1 MSCIKDTKTLLKGTK
16 YIDDIYLYN
25 IPETQLEVTDR
36 TQMLLREIQIDTDD
50 EGNNE
55 FFAVTTELELQ
66 IFFKK
71 EFDDGFDMEQFQ
83 TSLLKLLTDNHYT
96 VNSLGGA
103 LYDPDTKQLTMT
115 WFIEKTSYT
124 KE

>member
-1 MSCIKDTKTLLKGTK
+1 MSCIEDTKALLKGTK

-83 TSLLKLLTDNHYT
+83 TSLLKLLTDNYYT

-115 WFIEKTSYT
+115 WFIEKLSYT

>member
-1 MSCIKDTKTLLKGTK
+1 MSCIEDTKALLKGTK

-36 TQMLLREIQIDTDD
+36 TQMLLREIQMDTDD

-83 TSLLKLLTDNHYT
+83 ASLLKLLTDNHYT

-115 WFIEKTSYT
+115 WFIEKLSYT

>member
-1 MSCIKDTKTLLKGTK
+1 MSCIEDTKALLKGTK

-71 EFDDGFDMEQFQ
+71 EFDAGFDMEHFQ
-83 TSLLKLLTDNHYT
+83 TALLKLLTDNHYT

-115 WFIEKTSYT
+115 WFIEKLSYT

>member
-1 MSCIKDTKTLLKGTK
+1 MSCIEDTKALLKGTE

-115 WFIEKTSYT
+115 WFIEKLSYT

>member
-1 MSCIKDTKTLLKGTK
+1 MSCIEDTKALLEGTK

-96 VNSLGGA
+96 VSSLGGA

-115 WFIEKTSYT
+115 WFIEKLSYT

>member
-1 MSCIKDTKTLLKGTK
+1 MSCIEDTKALLKGTK

-55 FFAVTTELELQ
+55 FFAVTTELDLQ
-66 IFFKK
+66 IFLKK

>member
-1 MSCIKDTKTLLKGTK
+1 MSCIEDTKALLKGTK

-25 IPETQLEVTDR
+25 IPETQLEVSDR

>member
-36 TQMLLREIQIDTDD
+36 TQILLREIQIDTDD

>member
-1 MSCIKDTKTLLKGTK
+1 MSCIEDTKALLKGTE

-71 EFDDGFDMEQFQ
+71 EFDDGFDMEQLQ

-115 WFIEKTSYT
+115 WFIEKLSYT

>member
-1 MSCIKDTKTLLKGTK
+1 MSCIEDTKALLKGTK

-71 EFDDGFDMEQFQ
+71 EFDGGFDMEQFQ

-115 WFIEKTSYT
+115 WFIEKLSYT

>member
-1 MSCIKDTKTLLKGTK
+1 MSKIWGA
-16 YIDDIYLYN
+16 YH
-25 IPETQLEVTDR
+25 
-36 TQMLLREIQIDTDD
+36 D

-83 TSLLKLLTDNHYT
+83 TSLLKLLTGNHYT

-115 WFIEKTSYT
+115 WFIEKLSYT

>member
-1 MSCIKDTKTLLKGTK
+1 MSCIEDTKALLKGTK

-66 IFFKK
+66 IFSKKSLMTVSIWNSFKP
-71 EFDDGFDMEQFQ
+71 
-83 TSLLKLLTDNHYT
+83 HY
-96 VNSLGGA
+96 
-103 LYDPDTKQLTMT
+103 
-115 WFIEKTSYT
+115 
-124 KE
+124 

>member
-1 MSCIKDTKTLLKGTK
+1 MSCIEDTKALLKGTK

-71 EFDDGFDMEQFQ
+71 KFDDGFDMEQFQ

-115 WFIEKTSYT
+115 WFIEKLSYT

>member
-1 MSCIKDTKTLLKGTK
+1 MSCIEDTKALLKGTK

>member
-1 MSCIKDTKTLLKGTK
+1 MSCIEETKALLKGTE

-36 TQMLLREIQIDTDD
+36 TQMLLREIQVDTDD

-55 FFAVTTELELQ
+55 SFAVTTELELQ

-115 WFIEKTSYT
+115 WFIEKLSYT

>member
-1 MSCIKDTKTLLKGTK
+1 MSCIEDTKALLKGTK

-115 WFIEKTSYT
+115 WFIEKISYT

>member
-1 MSCIKDTKTLLKGTK
+1 MSCTEDTKALLKGTK

>member
-1 MSCIKDTKTLLKGTK
+1 MSCIEDTKALLKGTE

-55 FFAVTTELELQ
+55 SFAVTTELELQ

-115 WFIEKTSYT
+115 WFIEKLSYT

>member
-1 MSCIKDTKTLLKGTK
+1 MSCIEDTKTLLKGTK

-71 EFDDGFDMEQFQ
+71 EFDDGFNMEQFQ
-83 TSLLKLLTDNHYT
+83 ISLLKLLTDNHYT

-115 WFIEKTSYT
+115 WFIEKLSYT

>member
-1 MSCIKDTKTLLKGTK
+1 MSCIEDTKALLKGTK

-55 FFAVTTELELQ
+55 FFAVATELELQ

>member
-1 MSCIKDTKTLLKGTK
+1 MSCIEDTKALLKSTK

-55 FFAVTTELELQ
+55 SFAVTTELELQ

-115 WFIEKTSYT
+115 WFIEKLSYT

>member
-1 MSCIKDTKTLLKGTK
+1 MSCIEDTKALLKGTK

-25 IPETQLEVTDR
+25 IPKTQLEVTDR

-115 WFIEKTSYT
+115 WFIEKLSYT

>member
-1 MSCIKDTKTLLKGTK
+1 MSCIEDTKTLLKGTK

-83 TSLLKLLTDNHYT
+83 ISLLKLLTDNHYT

-115 WFIEKTSYT
+115 WFIEKLSYT

>member
-1 MSCIKDTKTLLKGTK
+1 MSCIEDTKALLKGTK

-55 FFAVTTELELQ
+55 SFAVTTELELQ

-115 WFIEKTSYT
+115 WFIEKLSYT

>member
-1 MSCIKDTKTLLKGTK
+1 MSCIEDTKALLKGTE

-36 TQMLLREIQIDTDD
+36 TQMLLREIQVDTDD

>member
-1 MSCIKDTKTLLKGTK
+1 MSCIEDTKALLKGTK

-103 LYDPDTKQLTMT
+103 LYDPGTKQLTMT
-115 WFIEKTSYT
+115 WFIEKISYT

>member
-1 MSCIKDTKTLLKGTK
+1 MSCIEDTKALLKGTK

-36 TQMLLREIQIDTDD
+36 TQMLLGERQIDTDD

-55 FFAVTTELELQ
+55 FFAETTELELQ

>member
-1 MSCIKDTKTLLKGTK
+1 MSCIEDTKALLKGTK
-16 YIDDIYLYN
+16 YIDDIYLYS

-83 TSLLKLLTDNHYT
+83 ISLLKLLTDNHYT

-115 WFIEKTSYT
+115 WFIEKLSYT

>member
-1 MSCIKDTKTLLKGTK
+1 MSCIEDTKALLEGTK

-115 WFIEKTSYT
+115 WFIEKLSYT

>member
-1 MSCIKDTKTLLKGTK
+1 MSCIEDTKALLKGTK

-36 TQMLLREIQIDTDD
+36 TQMLLREIQIDADD

>member
-1 MSCIKDTKTLLKGTK
+1 MSCIEDTKALLKGTK

-83 TSLLKLLTDNHYT
+83 ASLLKLLTDNHYT

-115 WFIEKTSYT
+115 WFIEKLSYT

>member
-1 MSCIKDTKTLLKGTK
+1 MSCIEDAKALLKGTK

-103 LYDPDTKQLTMT
+103 LYDPNTKQLTMT
-115 WFIEKTSYT
+115 WFIEKLSYT

>member
-1 MSCIKDTKTLLKGTK
+1 MSCIEDTKALLEGTK

-83 TSLLKLLTDNHYT
+83 TSLLKSLTDNHYT

-115 WFIEKTSYT
+115 WFIEKLSYT

>member
-1 MSCIKDTKTLLKGTK
+1 MSCIEDAKALLKGIK

-25 IPETQLEVTDR
+25 IPETQLVVTDR

-115 WFIEKTSYT
+115 WFIEKLSYT

>member
-1 MSCIKDTKTLLKGTK
+1 MSCIEDTKALLKGTK

-36 TQMLLREIQIDTDD
+36 TQMLLREIQINTDD

>member
-1 MSCIKDTKTLLKGTK
+1 MSCIEDTKALLKGTK

-55 FFAVTTELELQ
+55 SFAVTTELELQ

-103 LYDPDTKQLTMT
+103 LYDPGTKQLTMT
-115 WFIEKTSYT
+115 WFIEKISYT

>member
-1 MSCIKDTKTLLKGTK
+1 MSCIEDTKALLKGTE

-36 TQMLLREIQIDTDD
+36 TQMLLREIQVDTDD

-55 FFAVTTELELQ
+55 SFAVTTELELQ

-115 WFIEKTSYT
+115 WFIEKLSYT

>member
-1 MSCIKDTKTLLKGTK
+1 MSCIEDTKTLLKGTK

-115 WFIEKTSYT
+115 WFIEKLSYT